1 MAIPVLQL
9 NLVPP
14 PTMWRQNHEALGL
27 AAVLGGVLALA
38 LAGGFSIHKY
48 VQASREGRRIVSIS
62 SEAKKVAQEQAR
74 VVESL
79 RLVDTAERLPRYRLA
94 ERIFLE
100 RALPW
105 SRLTAELERNLVQ
118 DVRIRSLQRL
128 RASDGSVSLKLRGE
142 ARSRPAEAKFIE
154 ALQGNGMFLQVVLER
169 EAERAGGGIDFDLS
183 LPVSSAPPPFEPLAI
198 PPAQKVDQFGKPLLP
213 GAKILRSLSAPGGKA
228 MPVTAGPKPAPAPA
242 PARTPAATTVAPLKP
257 VQPQAPAQV
266 RPQQEQ
272 RVPAFNRG
280 METTVQPQTTAP
292 QVMEARPRPPRKT
305 GSEGGAP

>member
-14 PTMWRQNHEALGL
+14 PTVWRQNHEGLGL

-62 SEAKKVAQEQAR
+62 SEAKKVAQEQSR

-79 RLVDTAERLPRYRLA
+79 RQVDTAERLPRYRLA

-142 ARSRPAEAKFIE
+142 ARSRLAEANFIE

-169 EAERAGGGIDFDLS
+169 EAERAGGGIDFDIS
-183 LPVSSAPPPFEPLAI
+183 LPVSSTPPKFVPLPI
-198 PPAQKVDQFGKPLLP
+198 PPAQKVDQFGKPLQP
-213 GAKILRSLSAPGGKA
+213 GAKILRSLSSPGGKA
-228 MPVTAGPKPAPAPA
+228 APIAAGPKSAPVPA
-242 PARTPAATTVAPLKP
+242 PARIPVAAPVAPLKP
-257 VQPQAPAQV
+257 AQPQAPAQV
-266 RPQQEQ
+266 RPQLEQ
-272 RVPAFNRG
+272 RVPSFNRG
-280 METTVQPQTTAP
+280 IEATVQPPAATSPT
-292 QVMEARPRPPRKT
+292 VETRPRPPRKA
-305 GSEGGAP
+305 GREEGLP